1 MIVTVNARSDADPCP
16 RVEVE
21 VTGIVGGAITVERI
35 VDGDATAVRGALNA
49 PVSTGFLVV
58 DYELPFTTDV
68 TYRVTDGAGTVTTER
83 VIVYPP
89 FMDRYD
95 LVWIQDPL
103 KPESARNVMVE
114 RDSLQSWALS
124 RELNLLKTRGS
135 SLPIASGGRLSG
147 RSSVP
152 LRLISESDQE
162 TADLIGFFSEA
173 TVFLARTI
181 GPLPMPRAAYFA
193 IETLGVAPEM
203 ADVNPYSPVTWTYLD
218 MSLTQVRAPAASVV
232 VPVFTWQD
240 VIDNYTSWDDLIA
253 TKATWADVIR
263 DPRP

>member
-21 VTGIVGGAITVERI
+21 ATGITGGVITVERI
-35 VDGDATAVRGALNA
+35 VDGGATAVRGALDA

-68 TYRVTDGAGTVTTER
+68 TYRVTDGAGSVTTER

-89 FMDRYD
+89 SMDRYD
-95 LVWIQDPL
+95 LIWIQDPL

-114 RDSLQSWALS
+114 RDSLASWSMS
-124 RELNLLKTRGS
+124 RELNLLGVRGS
-135 SLPIASGGRLSG
+135 SLPIASGGAMSG
-147 RSSVP
+147 RQQVP
-152 LRLISESDQE
+152 LRLISESEQE

-173 TVFLARTI
+173 TVFLARTVDS
-181 GPLPMPRAAYFA
+181 LPMPRAAYF
-193 IETLGVAPEM
+193 TLESIGFAPER
-203 ADVNPYSPVTWTYLD
+203 ADMEQDPDERWTYLE

-232 VPVFTWQD
+232 VPVFTWRD
-240 VIDNYTSWDDLIA
+240 VIDNYTSWADLIA